1 MKRGVLAV
9 ALAVT
14 CATFA
19 AKVAS
24 VTVKSADGAVDGVG
38 DVAARCQMRV
48 GDEYDPAQCA
58 RDVRALRDAG
68 EFDDIVV
75 KAEQG
80 AKGIDITYVVTHKM
94 RFQGPLG
101 VKGCEYWNEGKIA
114 KFADLK
120 DGYAYGEA
128 EIAAAAGRIRR
139 EYQKKFFP
147 DVKVTPVIEPVA
159 GVSGAVRIT
168 MEIEEGPRVKIDAF
182 EFEGNASFPAA
193 DLRAAFSQYPW
204 WNPMGWFSDVP
215 TSAQDFAEARDKVA
229 AFYRDH
235 GYLDVAV
242 SLPEPGRNAEGEN
255 VRVFQVVEG
264 PCYKV
269 GKISVTGVKAYP
281 ADVVAGAVKRIKE
294 GDVAGAAA
302 LDEAAHEVEVFCGSG
317 RAALADTQVSVR
329 RIPAADDPA
338 RLDLVFVVKEGVP
351 VTINRVLIRG
361 NDYTKDKVIRREI
374 ALSPG
379 DPMLADKA
387 ERSKR
392 RLENLR
398 YFERVRYYL
407 EKVDDDL
414 GRANRPG
421 EPANTSAD
429 PGRANRP
436 GEPERRDLV
445 YELAEKN
452 TGNFL
457 IGVGAGSESSVF
469 GQIELSEANFDLFSP
484 WRFRGAGQ
492 KGRLCVQ
499 AGPRVQTYE
508 AAVTE
513 PWFLDRQLELT
524 VEAYRR
530 QRWFDDYDV
539 IRNGVSATLSYPVKF
554 WPTWE
559 AFGRLGMSLAVEY
572 IQYDDVEADL
582 YWDEAVGASRP
593 MLKDEEA
600 RHGDKIEV
608 PLELFWRLDTRDR
621 FIFPTKGHVVKL
633 YGDIVGGDNE
643 YWRVGFNA
651 RKYFP
656 VWKKYGHVFQIGLRG
671 ETLDSFD
678 NDELPLYDRLFLGGS
693 KSIRGVD
700 FREIAPRVYAY
711 KNKKG
716 YYTAWGGQTSWCMNM
731 EYSIPVVKM
740 LRVAAF
746 SDLGSV
752 GADDFDFDTDWFCW
766 SVGLGLRLDLEQFP
780 IRLDFATP
788 VVDPDETVD
797 EKVFTFSIGYDF

>member
-1 MKRGVLAV
+1 MKRMVLAV
-9 ALAVT
+9 ALAV
-14 CATFA
+14 AGMASA

-24 VTVKSADGAVDGVG
+24 VSVKAADGDVEDVG
-38 DVAARCQMRV
+38 DAAARCQVKV

-68 EFDDIVV
+68 TFDDIVV

-80 AKGIDITYVVTHKM
+80 VNGVDVTYVVKHKM
-94 RFQGPLG
+94 RFQGPLA
-101 VKGCEYWNEGKIA
+101 VKGCDYWNEGKIA
-114 KFADLK
+114 KFSELK

-147 DVKVTPVIEPVA
+147 DVKVKPVVEPVEGIA
-159 GVSGAVRIT
+159 GAVKIT
-168 MEIEEGPRVKIDAF
+168 MEIEEGERAKITDFEFDGNEAF
-182 EFEGNASFPAA
+182 EADELRASFN
-193 DLRAAFSQYPW
+193 QYPW

-215 TSAQDFAEARDKVA
+215 ATPQDLAEARDRVV
-229 AFYRDH
+229 AFYRDR
-235 GYLDVAV
+235 GYLDVEI
-242 SLPEPGRNAEGEN
+242 SHPEVRTREDGER
-255 VRVFQVVEG
+255 VRVFQVREG

-269 GKISVTGVKAYP
+269 GTISVTGVKAYP
-281 ADVVAGAVKRIKE
+281 EDVVAAAVKRIAP
-294 GDVAGAAA
+294 GDVAGATA
-302 LDEAAHEVEVFCGSG
+302 LDEAAHEIEVFCGSG
-317 RAALADTQVSVR
+317 RAALADTHVTVR
-329 RIPAADDPA
+329 RLPSETDPET
-338 RLDLVFVVKEGVP
+338 LNLVFAVEEGVP
-351 VTINRVLIRG
+351 VTVNRVLIRG
-361 NDYTKDKVIRREI
+361 NDYTMDKVIRREI

-398 YFERVRYYL
+398 YFDRVRYYL
-407 EKVDDDL
+407 EKVD
-414 GRANRPG
+414 GG
-421 EPANTSAD
+421 EAKD
-429 PGRANRP
+429 GK
-436 GEPERRDLV
+436 PELRDLV
-445 YELAEKN
+445 YELSEKN

-457 IGVGAGSESSVF
+457 IGIGAGTESSVF

-492 KGRLCVQ
+492 KGRLCIQ

-508 AAVTE
+508 ASVTE

-524 VEAYRR
+524 VEVYRR
-530 QRWFDDYDV
+530 QRWYDDYDV
-539 IRNGVSATLSYPVKF
+539 IRSGAAVTLSYPVKF

-559 AFGRLGMSLAVEY
+559 AFGRLGVSLAAEY
-572 IQYDDVEADL
+572 IEYDDVDNG
-582 YWDEAVGASRP
+582 YYYDPKRGDRFR
-593 MLKDEEA
+593 MLKEEED
-600 RHGDKIEV
+600 RNGDKVEV
-608 PLELFWRLDTRDR
+608 PLEVFWKLDTRDR
-621 FIFPTKGHVVKL
+621 FIFPTQGHTVRL
-633 YGDIVGGDNE
+633 FGDIVGGDNE
-643 YWRVGFNA
+643 YWRVGFNV

-671 ETLDSFD
+671 ETVDAFSD
-678 NDELPLYDRLFLGGS
+678 DLPLYDRLFLGGS

-700 FREIAPRVYAY
+700 FREIAPRIYAHE
-711 KNKKG
+711 NKKG
-716 YYTAWGGQTSWCMNM
+716 RYTAWGGQTSWCMNM
-731 EYSIPVVKM
+731 EYSVPVVKM
-740 LRVAAF
+740 LRIAAF

-752 GADDFDFDTDWFCW
+752 GEDEFDFDTAWFCW

-797 EKVFTFSIGYDF
+797 EKVFTFSVGYDF

>member
-1 MKRGVLAV
+1 MKRMVLAV
-9 ALAVT
+9 ALAV
-14 CATFA
+14 AGMASA

-24 VTVKSADGAVDGVG
+24 VSVKAADGDVEDVG
-38 DVAARCQMRV
+38 AAAARCQVKV

-68 EFDDIVV
+68 TFDDIVV

-80 AKGIDITYVVTHKM
+80 LNGVDVTYVVKHKM
-94 RFQGPLG
+94 RFQGPLV
-101 VKGCEYWNEGKIA
+101 VKGCDYWNEGKIA
-114 KFADLK
+114 KFSELK

-147 DVKVTPVIEPVA
+147 DVKVKPVVEPVEGIA
-159 GVSGAVRIT
+159 GAVKIT
-168 MEIEEGPRVKIDAF
+168 MEIEEGERAKITDFEFDGNEAF
-182 EFEGNASFPAA
+182 EADELRASFN
-193 DLRAAFSQYPW
+193 QYPW

-215 TSAQDFAEARDKVA
+215 ATPQDLAEARDRVV
-229 AFYRDH
+229 AFYRDR
-235 GYLDVAV
+235 GYLDVEI
-242 SLPEPGRNAEGEN
+242 SQPEVRTREDGER
-255 VRVFQVVEG
+255 VRVFQVREG

-269 GKISVTGVKAYP
+269 GTISVTGVKAYP
-281 ADVVAGAVKRIKE
+281 EDVVAAAVKRIAP
-294 GDVAGAAA
+294 GDVAGATA
-302 LDEAAHEVEVFCGSG
+302 LDEAAHEIEVFCGSG
-317 RAALADTQVSVR
+317 RAALADTHVTVR
-329 RIPAADDPA
+329 RLPSETDPET
-338 RLDLVFVVKEGVP
+338 LNLVFSVEEGVP

-361 NDYTKDKVIRREI
+361 NDYTMDKVIRREI

-398 YFERVRYYL
+398 YFDRVRYYL
-407 EKVDDDL
+407 EKVD
-414 GRANRPG
+414 GG
-421 EPANTSAD
+421 EAKD
-429 PGRANRP
+429 GK
-436 GEPERRDLV
+436 PELRDLV
-445 YELAEKN
+445 YELSEKN

-457 IGVGAGSESSVF
+457 IGIGAGTESSVF

-492 KGRLCVQ
+492 KGRLCIQ

-508 AAVTE
+508 ASVTE

-524 VEAYRR
+524 VEVYRR
-530 QRWFDDYDV
+530 QRWYDDYDV
-539 IRNGVSATLSYPVKF
+539 IRSGAAVTLSYPVKF

-559 AFGRLGMSLAVEY
+559 AFGRLGVSLAAEY
-572 IQYDDVEADL
+572 IEYDDVDNGYYYDPKRDDRFRL
-582 YWDEAVGASRP
+582 
-593 MLKDEEA
+593 LKEEED
-600 RHGDKIEV
+600 RNGDKVEV
-608 PLELFWRLDTRDR
+608 PLEVFWKLDTRDR
-621 FIFPTKGHVVKL
+621 FIFPTQGHTVRL
-633 YGDIVGGDNE
+633 FGDIVGGDNE
-643 YWRVGFNA
+643 YWRVGFNM

-671 ETLDSFD
+671 ETVDAFSD
-678 NDELPLYDRLFLGGS
+678 DLPLYDRLFLGGS

-700 FREIAPRVYAY
+700 FREIAPRIYAHE
-711 KNKKG
+711 NKKG
-716 YYTAWGGQTSWCMNM
+716 RYTAWGGQTSWCMNM
-731 EYSIPVVKM
+731 EYSVPVVKM
-740 LRVAAF
+740 LRIAAF

-752 GADDFDFDTDWFCW
+752 GEDEFDFDTAWFCW
-766 SVGLGLRLDLEQFP
+766 SVGVGLRLDLEQFP

-797 EKVFTFSIGYDF
+797 EKVFTFSVGYDF

>member
-1 MKRGVLAV
+1 MKRMVLAV
-9 ALAVT
+9 ALAV
-14 CATFA
+14 AGMASA

-24 VTVKSADGAVDGVG
+24 VSVKAADGDVEDVG
-38 DVAARCQMRV
+38 DAAARCQVKV

-68 EFDDIVV
+68 TFDDIVV

-80 AKGIDITYVVTHKM
+80 VNGVDVTYVVKHKM
-94 RFQGPLG
+94 RFQGPLA
-101 VKGCEYWNEGKIA
+101 VKGCDYWNEGKIA
-114 KFADLK
+114 KFSELK

-147 DVKVTPVIEPVA
+147 DVKVKPVVEPVEGIA
-159 GVSGAVRIT
+159 GAVKIT
-168 MEIEEGPRVKIDAF
+168 MEIEEGERAKITDFEFDGNEAF
-182 EFEGNASFPAA
+182 EADELRASFN
-193 DLRAAFSQYPW
+193 QYPW

-215 TSAQDFAEARDKVA
+215 ATPQDLAEARDRVV
-229 AFYRDH
+229 AFYRDR
-235 GYLDVAV
+235 GYLDVEI
-242 SLPEPGRNAEGEN
+242 SQPEVRTREDGER
-255 VRVFQVVEG
+255 VRVFQVREG

-269 GKISVTGVKAYP
+269 GTISVTGVKAYP
-281 ADVVAGAVKRIKE
+281 EDVVAAAVKRIAP
-294 GDVAGAAA
+294 GDVAGATA
-302 LDEAAHEVEVFCGSG
+302 LDEAAHEIEVFCGSG
-317 RAALADTQVSVR
+317 RAALADTHVTVR
-329 RIPAADDPA
+329 RLPSETDPET
-338 RLDLVFVVKEGVP
+338 LNLVFAVEEGVP
-351 VTINRVLIRG
+351 VTVNRVLIRG
-361 NDYTKDKVIRREI
+361 NDYTMDKVIRREI

-407 EKVDDDL
+407 EKVD
-414 GRANRPG
+414 GG
-421 EPANTSAD
+421 EAKD
-429 PGRANRP
+429 GK
-436 GEPERRDLV
+436 PELRDLV
-445 YELAEKN
+445 YELSEKN

-457 IGVGAGSESSVF
+457 IGIGAGTESSVF

-492 KGRLCVQ
+492 KGRLCIQ

-508 AAVTE
+508 ASVTE

-524 VEAYRR
+524 VEVYRR
-530 QRWFDDYDV
+530 QRWYDDYDV
-539 IRNGVSATLSYPVKF
+539 IRSGAAVTLSYPVKF

-559 AFGRLGMSLAVEY
+559 AFGRLGVSLAAEY
-572 IQYDDVEADL
+572 IEYDDVDNG
-582 YWDEAVGASRP
+582 YYYDPKRGDRFR
-593 MLKDEEA
+593 MLKEEED
-600 RHGDKIEV
+600 RNGDKVEV
-608 PLELFWRLDTRDR
+608 PLEVFWKLDTRDR
-621 FIFPTKGHVVKL
+621 FIFPTQGHTVRL
-633 YGDIVGGDNE
+633 FGDIVGGDNE
-643 YWRVGFNA
+643 YWRVGFNV

-671 ETLDSFD
+671 ETVDAFSD
-678 NDELPLYDRLFLGGS
+678 DLPLYDRLFLGGS

-700 FREIAPRVYAY
+700 FREIAPRIYAHE
-711 KNKKG
+711 NKKG
-716 YYTAWGGQTSWCMNM
+716 RYTAWGGQTSWCMNM
-731 EYSIPVVKM
+731 EYSVPVVKM
-740 LRVAAF
+740 LRIAAF

-752 GADDFDFDTDWFCW
+752 GEDEFDFDTAWFCW
-766 SVGLGLRLDLEQFP
+766 SVGVGLRLDLEQFP

-797 EKVFTFSIGYDF
+797 EKVFTFSVGYDF

>member
-1 MKRGVLAV
+1 MKRMVLAV
-9 ALAVT
+9 ALAV
-14 CATFA
+14 AGMASA

-24 VTVKSADGAVDGVG
+24 VSVKAADGDVEDVG
-38 DVAARCQMRV
+38 DAAARCQVKV

-68 EFDDIVV
+68 TFDDIVV

-80 AKGIDITYVVTHKM
+80 LNGVDVTYVVKHKM
-94 RFQGPLG
+94 RFQGPLA
-101 VKGCEYWNEGKIA
+101 VKGCDYWNEGKIA
-114 KFADLK
+114 KFSELK

-147 DVKVTPVIEPVA
+147 DVKVKPVVEPVEGIA
-159 GVSGAVRIT
+159 GAVKIT
-168 MEIEEGPRVKIDAF
+168 MEIEEGERAKITDFEFDGNEAF
-182 EFEGNASFPAA
+182 EADELRASFN
-193 DLRAAFSQYPW
+193 QYPW

-215 TSAQDFAEARDKVA
+215 ATPQDLAEARDRVV
-229 AFYRDH
+229 AFYRDR
-235 GYLDVAV
+235 GYLDVEI
-242 SLPEPGRNAEGEN
+242 SQPEVRTREDGER
-255 VRVFQVVEG
+255 VRVFQVREG

-269 GKISVTGVKAYP
+269 GTISVTGVKAYP
-281 ADVVAGAVKRIKE
+281 EDVVAAAVKRIAP
-294 GDVAGAAA
+294 GDVAGATA
-302 LDEAAHEVEVFCGSG
+302 LDEAAHEIEVFCGSG
-317 RAALADTQVSVR
+317 RAALADTHVTVR
-329 RIPAADDPA
+329 RLPSETDPET
-338 RLDLVFVVKEGVP
+338 LNLVFAVEEGVP
-351 VTINRVLIRG
+351 VTVNRVLIRG
-361 NDYTKDKVIRREI
+361 NDYTMDKVIRREI

-398 YFERVRYYL
+398 YFDRVRYYL
-407 EKVDDDL
+407 EKVD
-414 GRANRPG
+414 GG
-421 EPANTSAD
+421 EAKN
-429 PGRANRP
+429 GK
-436 GEPERRDLV
+436 PELRDLV
-445 YELAEKN
+445 YELSEKN

-457 IGVGAGSESSVF
+457 IGIGAGTESSVF

-492 KGRLCVQ
+492 KGRLCIQ

-508 AAVTE
+508 ASVTE

-524 VEAYRR
+524 VEVYRR
-530 QRWFDDYDV
+530 QRWYDDYDV
-539 IRNGVSATLSYPVKF
+539 IRSGAAVTLSYPVKF

-559 AFGRLGMSLAVEY
+559 AFGRLGVSLAAEY
-572 IQYDDVEADL
+572 IEYDDVDNG
-582 YWDEAVGASRP
+582 YYYDPKRGDRFR
-593 MLKDEEA
+593 MLKEEED
-600 RHGDKIEV
+600 RNGDKVEV
-608 PLELFWRLDTRDR
+608 PLEVFWKLDTRDR
-621 FIFPTKGHVVKL
+621 FIFPTQGHTVRL
-633 YGDIVGGDNE
+633 FGDIVGGDNE
-643 YWRVGFNA
+643 YWRVGFNV

-671 ETLDSFD
+671 ETVDAFSD
-678 NDELPLYDRLFLGGS
+678 DLPLYDRLFLGGS

-700 FREIAPRVYAY
+700 FREIAPRIYAHE
-711 KNKKG
+711 NKKG
-716 YYTAWGGQTSWCMNM
+716 RYTAWGGQTSWCMNM
-731 EYSIPVVKM
+731 EYSVPVVKM

-752 GADDFDFDTDWFCW
+752 GEDEFDFDTAWFCW
-766 SVGLGLRLDLEQFP
+766 SVGVGLRLDLEQFP

-797 EKVFTFSIGYDF
+797 EKVFTFSVGYDF

>member
-1 MKRGVLAV
+1 MKRMVLAVVLAV
-9 ALAVT
+9 AGMAS
-14 CATFA
+14 A

-24 VTVKSADGAVDGVG
+24 VSVKAADGDVEDVG
-38 DVAARCQMRV
+38 DAAARCQVKV

-68 EFDDIVV
+68 TFDDIVV

-80 AKGIDITYVVTHKM
+80 LNGVDVTYVVKHKM
-94 RFQGPLG
+94 RFQGPLA
-101 VKGCEYWNEGKIA
+101 VKGCDYWNEGKIA
-114 KFADLK
+114 KFSELK

-147 DVKVTPVIEPVA
+147 DVKVKPVVEPVEGIA
-159 GVSGAVRIT
+159 GAVKIT
-168 MEIEEGPRVKIDAF
+168 MEIEEGERAKITDFEFDGNEAF
-182 EFEGNASFPAA
+182 EADELRASFN
-193 DLRAAFSQYPW
+193 QYPW

-215 TSAQDFAEARDKVA
+215 ATPQDLAEARDRVV
-229 AFYRDH
+229 AFYRDR
-235 GYLDVAV
+235 GYLDVEI
-242 SLPEPGRNAEGEN
+242 SQPEVRTREDGER
-255 VRVFQVVEG
+255 VRVFQVREG

-269 GKISVTGVKAYP
+269 GTISVTGVKAYP
-281 ADVVAGAVKRIKE
+281 EDVVAAAVKRIAP
-294 GDVAGAAA
+294 GDVAGATA
-302 LDEAAHEVEVFCGSG
+302 LDEAAHEIEVFCGSG
-317 RAALADTQVSVR
+317 RAALADTHVTVR
-329 RIPAADDPA
+329 RLPSETDPET
-338 RLDLVFVVKEGVP
+338 LNLVFAVEEGVP
-351 VTINRVLIRG
+351 VTVNRVLIRG
-361 NDYTKDKVIRREI
+361 NDYTMDKVIRREI

-398 YFERVRYYL
+398 YFDRVRYYL
-407 EKVDDDL
+407 EKVD
-414 GRANRPG
+414 GG
-421 EPANTSAD
+421 EAKD
-429 PGRANRP
+429 GK
-436 GEPERRDLV
+436 PELRDLV
-445 YELAEKN
+445 YELSEKN

-457 IGVGAGSESSVF
+457 IGIGAGTESSVF

-492 KGRLCVQ
+492 KGRLCIQ

-508 AAVTE
+508 ASVTE

-524 VEAYRR
+524 VEVYRR
-530 QRWFDDYDV
+530 QRWYDDYDV
-539 IRNGVSATLSYPVKF
+539 IRSGAAVTLSYPVKF

-559 AFGRLGMSLAVEY
+559 AFGRLGVSLAAEY
-572 IQYDDVEADL
+572 IEYDDVDNG
-582 YWDEAVGASRP
+582 YYYDPKRGDRFR
-593 MLKDEEA
+593 MLKEEED
-600 RHGDKIEV
+600 RNGDKVEV
-608 PLELFWRLDTRDR
+608 PLEVFWKLDTRDR
-621 FIFPTKGHVVKL
+621 FIFPTQGHTVRL
-633 YGDIVGGDNE
+633 FGDIVGGDNE
-643 YWRVGFNA
+643 YWRVGFNV

-671 ETLDSFD
+671 ETVDAFSD
-678 NDELPLYDRLFLGGS
+678 DLPLYDRLFLGGS

-700 FREIAPRVYAY
+700 FREIAPRIYAHE
-711 KNKKG
+711 NKKG
-716 YYTAWGGQTSWCMNM
+716 RYTAWGGQTSWCMNM
-731 EYSIPVVKM
+731 EYSVPVVKM

-752 GADDFDFDTDWFCW
+752 GEDEFDFDTAWFCW
-766 SVGLGLRLDLEQFP
+766 SVGVGLRLDLEQFP

-797 EKVFTFSIGYDF
+797 EKVFTFSVGYDF

>member
-1 MKRGVLAV
+1 MKRMVLAV
-9 ALAVT
+9 ALAV
-14 CATFA
+14 AGMASA

-24 VTVKSADGAVDGVG
+24 VSVKAADGDVEDVG
-38 DVAARCQMRV
+38 DAAARCQVKV

-68 EFDDIVV
+68 TFDDIVV

-80 AKGIDITYVVTHKM
+80 VNGVDVTYVVKHKM
-94 RFQGPLG
+94 RFQGPLA
-101 VKGCEYWNEGKIA
+101 VKGCDYWNEGKIA
-114 KFADLK
+114 KFSELK

-147 DVKVTPVIEPVA
+147 DVKVKPVVEPVEGIA
-159 GVSGAVRIT
+159 GAVKIT
-168 MEIEEGPRVKIDAF
+168 MEIEEGERAKITDFEFDGNEAF
-182 EFEGNASFPAA
+182 EADELRASFN
-193 DLRAAFSQYPW
+193 QYPW

-215 TSAQDFAEARDKVA
+215 ATPQDLAEARDRVV
-229 AFYRDH
+229 AFYRDR
-235 GYLDVAV
+235 GYLDVEI
-242 SLPEPGRNAEGEN
+242 SQPEVRTREDGER
-255 VRVFQVVEG
+255 VRVFQVREG

-269 GKISVTGVKAYP
+269 GTISVTGVKAYP
-281 ADVVAGAVKRIKE
+281 EDVVAAAVKRIAP
-294 GDVAGAAA
+294 GDVAGATA
-302 LDEAAHEVEVFCGSG
+302 LDEAAHEIEVFCGSG
-317 RAALADTQVSVR
+317 RAALADTHVTVR
-329 RIPAADDPA
+329 RLPSETDPET
-338 RLDLVFVVKEGVP
+338 LNLVFAVEEGVP
-351 VTINRVLIRG
+351 VTVNRVLIRG
-361 NDYTKDKVIRREI
+361 NDYTMDKVIRREI

-398 YFERVRYYL
+398 YFDRVRYYL
-407 EKVDDDL
+407 EKVD
-414 GRANRPG
+414 GG
-421 EPANTSAD
+421 EAKD
-429 PGRANRP
+429 GK
-436 GEPERRDLV
+436 PELRDLV
-445 YELAEKN
+445 YEFSEKN

-457 IGVGAGSESSVF
+457 IGIGAGTESSVF

-492 KGRLCVQ
+492 KGRLCIQ

-508 AAVTE
+508 ASVTE

-524 VEAYRR
+524 VEVYRR
-530 QRWFDDYDV
+530 QRWYDDYDV
-539 IRNGVSATLSYPVKF
+539 IRSGAAVTLSYPVKF

-559 AFGRLGMSLAVEY
+559 AFGRLGVSLAAEY
-572 IQYDDVEADL
+572 IEYDDVDNG
-582 YWDEAVGASRP
+582 YYYDPKRGDRFR
-593 MLKDEEA
+593 MLKEEED
-600 RHGDKIEV
+600 RNGDKVEV
-608 PLELFWRLDTRDR
+608 PLEVFWKLDTRDR
-621 FIFPTKGHVVKL
+621 FIFPTQGHTVRL
-633 YGDIVGGDNE
+633 FGDIVGGDNE
-643 YWRVGFNA
+643 YWRVGFNV

-671 ETLDSFD
+671 ETVDAFSD
-678 NDELPLYDRLFLGGS
+678 DLPLYDRLFLGGS

-700 FREIAPRVYAY
+700 FREIAPRIYAHE
-711 KNKKG
+711 NKKG
-716 YYTAWGGQTSWCMNM
+716 RYTAWGGQTSWCMNM
-731 EYSIPVVKM
+731 EYSVPVVKM

-752 GADDFDFDTDWFCW
+752 GEDEFDFDTAWFCW
-766 SVGLGLRLDLEQFP
+766 SVGVGLRLDLEQFP

-797 EKVFTFSIGYDF
+797 EKVFTFSVGYDF

>member
-1 MKRGVLAV
+1 MKRLILAMTV
-9 ALAVT
+9 A
-14 CATFA
+14 ATVFAAQA
-19 AKVAS
+19 AKVSS
-24 VTVKSADGAVDGVG
+24 VQVKAADGDAGDVG
-38 DVAARCQMRV
+38 DVAARCQVRV

-68 EFDDIVV
+68 EFDDITV

-80 AKGIDITYVVTHKM
+80 HEGSEVTYWVKRKM
-94 RFQGPLG
+94 RFQGPLV

-114 KFADLK
+114 KLSELK
-120 DGYAYGEA
+120 DGYAYGES

-139 EYQKKFFP
+139 EYQKKFFS
-147 DVKVTPVIEPVA
+147 DVKVKPVVEPVE
-159 GVSGAVRIT
+159 GISGAVKIT
-168 MEIEEGPRVKIDAF
+168 MEIEEGERVEISSFDFDGNEAVDAY
-182 EFEGNASFPAA
+182 
-193 DLRAAFSQYPW
+193 DLRASFNQYPW
-204 WNPMGWFSDVP
+204 WNPLGWFSDVP
-215 TSAQDFAEARDKVA
+215 ATPQELAEARDRVVA
-229 AFYRDH
+229 LYRDR
-235 GYLDVAV
+235 GFFDVDV
-242 SLPEPGRNAEGEN
+242 SQPEVKTNADGKN

-269 GKISVTGVKAYP
+269 GEISVTGVKAYP
-281 ADVVAGAVKRIKE
+281 ADVVAGAVKRIAP
-294 GDVAGAAA
+294 GDVAGATA
-302 LDEAAHEVEVFCGSG
+302 LDEAAHEIEVFCGSG
-317 RAALADTQVSVR
+317 RAALADTHVTVR
-329 RIPAADDPA
+329 RLPSTEDPET
-338 RLDLVFVVKEGVP
+338 LNLVFVVEEGVP
-351 VTINRVLIRG
+351 VTVNNVVIRG
-361 NDYTKDKVIRREI
+361 NDYTMDKVIRREI

-407 EKVDDDL
+407 EKVE
-414 GRANRPG
+414 GG
-421 EPANTSAD
+421 EAKD
-429 PGRANRP
+429 

-457 IGVGAGSESSVF
+457 IGIGAGTESSVF

-492 KGRLCVQ
+492 KGRICVQ

-508 AAVTE
+508 ASVTE

-539 IRNGVSATLSYPVKF
+539 IRNGIAVTLSYPVKF

-559 AFGRLGMSLAVEY
+559 AFGRIGVSLAAEY
-572 IQYDDVEADL
+572 IEYDDVDNR
-582 YWDEAVGASRP
+582 YYYDPKRDDQFR
-593 MLKDEEA
+593 MLKEEED
-600 RHGDKIEV
+600 RNGDKVEI

-621 FIFPTKGHVVKL
+621 FMFPTQGHTVKL
-633 YGDIVGGDNE
+633 YGDIVGGDHE
-643 YWRVGFNA
+643 FWRAGFNF

-671 ETLDSFD
+671 ETLDAFSGD
-678 NDELPLYDRLFLGGS
+678 DLALYDRLFLGGS

-700 FREIAPRVYAY
+700 FREIAPRIYARE
-711 KNKKG
+711 NKKG
-716 YYTAWGGQTSWCMNM
+716 HYTAWGGQTSWCMNM
-731 EYSIPVVKM
+731 EYSVPVVKM
-740 LRVAAF
+740 LRLAAF

-752 GADDFDFDTDWFCW
+752 GEDDFDFDTDWFCW
-766 SVGLGLRLDLEQFP
+766 SVGVGLRLDLEQFP
-780 IRLDFATP
+780 IRLDFAVP
-788 VVDPDETVD
+788 VVDPDEDVD
-797 EKVFTFSIGYDF
+797 EKVFSFSIGYDF

>member
-1 MKRGVLAV
+1 MKRMVLAAALAV
-9 ALAVT
+9 AGMAS
-14 CATFA
+14 A

-24 VTVKSADGAVDGVG
+24 VSVKTADGDVEDVG
-38 DVAARCQMRV
+38 DAAARCQVKV

-68 EFDDIVV
+68 TFDDIVV

-80 AKGIDITYVVTHKM
+80 VNGVDVTYVVKHKM
-94 RFQGPLG
+94 RFQGPLA
-101 VKGCEYWNEGKIA
+101 VKGCDYWNEGKIA
-114 KFADLK
+114 KFSELK

-147 DVKVTPVIEPVA
+147 DVKVKPVVEPVE
-159 GVSGAVRIT
+159 GIVGAVKIT
-168 MEIEEGPRVKIDAF
+168 MEIEEGERVKIADFEFDGNEAF
-182 EFEGNASFPAA
+182 EADELRASFN
-193 DLRAAFSQYPW
+193 QYPW

-215 TSAQDFAEARDKVA
+215 ATPQDLAEARDRVV
-229 AFYRDH
+229 AFYRDR
-235 GYLDVAV
+235 GYLDVEV
-242 SLPEPGRNAEGEN
+242 SQPEVRAKENGER
-255 VRVFQVVEG
+255 VRVFQVREG

-269 GKISVTGVKAYP
+269 GSISVTGVKAYP
-281 ADVVAGAVKRIKE
+281 EDVVAASVKRIAP

-302 LDEAAHEVEVFCGSG
+302 LDEAAHEIEVFCGSG
-317 RAALADTQVSVR
+317 RAALADTHVTVR
-329 RIPAADDPA
+329 RLPSETDPET
-338 RLDLVFVVKEGVP
+338 LNLVFAVEEGVP
-351 VTINRVLIRG
+351 VTVNRVLIRG
-361 NDYTKDKVIRREI
+361 NDYTMDKVIRREI

-398 YFERVRYYL
+398 YFDRVRYYL
-407 EKVDDDL
+407 EKVD
-414 GRANRPG
+414 GG
-421 EPANTSAD
+421 EAKD
-429 PGRANRP
+429 GK
-436 GEPERRDLV
+436 PELRDLV
-445 YELAEKN
+445 YELSEKN

-457 IGVGAGSESSVF
+457 IGIGAGTESSVF

-492 KGRLCVQ
+492 KGRLCIQ

-508 AAVTE
+508 ASITE

-524 VEAYRR
+524 VEVYRR
-530 QRWFDDYDV
+530 QRWYDDYDV
-539 IRNGVSATLSYPVKF
+539 IRSGAAVTLSYPVKF

-559 AFGRLGMSLAVEY
+559 AFGRLGVSLAAEY
-572 IQYDDVEADL
+572 IEYDDVDNG
-582 YWDEAVGASRP
+582 YYYDPKRGDRFR
-593 MLKDEEA
+593 MLKEEED
-600 RHGDKIEV
+600 RNGDKVEV
-608 PLELFWRLDTRDR
+608 PLEVFWKLDTRDR
-621 FIFPTKGHVVKL
+621 FIFPTQGHTVRL
-633 YGDIVGGDNE
+633 FGDIVGGDNE
-643 YWRVGFNA
+643 YWRVGFNV

-671 ETLDSFD
+671 ETVDAFSD
-678 NDELPLYDRLFLGGS
+678 DLPLYDRLFLGGS

-700 FREIAPRVYAY
+700 FREIAPRIYAHE
-711 KNKKG
+711 NKKG
-716 YYTAWGGQTSWCMNM
+716 RYTAWGGQTSWCMNM
-731 EYSIPVVKM
+731 EYSVPVVKM
-740 LRVAAF
+740 LRIAAF

-752 GADDFDFDTDWFCW
+752 GEDEFDFDTAWFCW
-766 SVGLGLRLDLEQFP
+766 SVGVGLRLDLEQFP

-797 EKVFTFSIGYDF
+797 EKVFTFSVGYDF